1 MSRTGNLVK
10 TSCLAVILL
19 IWLCGTA
26 AMAQDLEPRS
36 FSPAP
41 KGLNITGLTYTHS
54 NGNVFFDKALPI
66 DDATGIIHGATGLY
80 ARTFGLF
87 GKSAKA
93 VALVPFAW
101 GDWEGLVNGQPASTS
116 RRGFGDPGVLLA
128 VDLVGAPASDLK
140 DFVAYKEGMIVGAS
154 VLVVVPLGQYDP
166 SKLINLG
173 SNRWV
178 FRPRLGFSGRVKRFT
193 LEAMFDAYFF
203 TENSEAYGG
212 STITQEPLYAMQANV
227 IYSFRRGMWLAV
239 TAGIADGGRPTVNG
253 VEKDKIENQTR
264 LGGVLVFPFAK
275 RYSIKVSYTNSV
287 RTAIGGDYDLFGL
300 SFQYKWGGGL

>member
-1 MSRTGNLVK
+1 MSRIGNLVK
-10 TSCLAVILL
+10 TACLAVILL
-19 IWLCGTA
+19 IGLWGTA
-26 AMAQDLEPRS
+26 AMAQDLEPRAL
-36 FSPAP
+36 SPAP
-41 KGLNITGLTYTHS
+41 RGLNIAGLTYTHS
-54 NGNVFFDKALPI
+54 SGNVFFDKALLI
-66 DDATGIIHGATGLY
+66 EDATGVVHGATGVY

-93 VALVPFAW
+93 IALVPFAW
-101 GDWEGLVNGQPASTS
+101 GDWEGLVDGEQATTS

-128 VDLVGAPASDLK
+128 VDLLGAPAVDLK
-140 DFVAYKEGMIVGAS
+140 DFVAYKEGMILGAS
-154 VLVVVPLGQYDP
+154 LLTIMPLGQYDP

-178 FRPRLGFSGRVKRFT
+178 FRPRLGFSGRVRRFT

-212 STITQEPLYAMQANV
+212 STITQEPLYAMQANI
-227 IYSFRRGMWLAV
+227 IYSFRRGMWLAL

-264 LGGVLVFPFAK
+264 LGGVLVFPFA
-275 RYSIKVSYTNSV
+275 RHYSIKVSYTNSV
-287 RTAIGGDYDLFGL
+287 RTKLGGDYDLFGL

>member
-1 MSRTGNLVK
+1 MLQLWKYFTA
-10 TSCLAVILL
+10 SCLVLVLVI
-19 IWLCGTA
+19 GSSVSPA
-26 AMAQDLEPRS
+26 YAQDLEPRS

-41 KGLNITGLTYTHS
+41 KGLNITGLTYTLS

-66 DDATGIIHGATGLY
+66 EDATGTVHGATGLY

-87 GKSAKA
+87 GKSATA

-101 GDWEGLVNGQPASTS
+101 GDWEGLVGGVPASTS
-116 RRGFGDPGVLLA
+116 RRGFADPGVLFAVGLVGSPA
-128 VDLVGAPASDLK
+128 VDLK
-140 DFVAYKEGMIVGAS
+140 EFVAYKEGMIVGAS
-154 VLVVVPLGQYDP
+154 VLVIAPLGQYDP

-178 FRPRLGFSGRVKRFT
+178 FRPRVGFSGRLRRFT

-203 TENSEAYGG
+203 TKNPEAYGG
-212 STITQEPLYAMQANV
+212 TYITQEPLYSIQANV
-227 IYSFRRGMWLAV
+227 IYTFRRGMWLAV
-239 TAGIADGGRPTVNG
+239 TGGIADGGRPSVNG
-253 VEKDKIENQTR
+253 VEKDKIDKNTR

-300 SFQYKWGGGL
+300 SLQYKWGGGI